1 MGRQVPALA
10 RGLDVLE
17 RLAGARGPMTAGEL
31 TEALALPRT
40 TAHELLQTLVERG
53 FVEAVED
60 TPRRYRLGLR
70 LFELG
75 NAYAAGLDLPRE
87 AATVAAEVSAAC
99 RETVHVAVR
108 DGADVVYVAKAD
120 STHSVRMVSALGGR
134 LPGHLTAVGKLLLAA
149 LPDSELARLYPPGRE
164 LATMTAASLRT
175 PAALRR
181 ELVRVRAEGLAFDR
195 CESNPDVNCVAA
207 AVRDHRGA
215 TVAALSVSV
224 PILRW
229 SDEREAELAEL
240 ARAGAARLSLR
251 LGGVPGP
258 IAHGIRDRTGA
269 RLPA

>member
-17 RLAGARGPMTAGEL
+17 RLAGAAGAMTAGEL
-31 TEALALPRT
+31 TEALGLPRT
-40 TAHELLQTLVERG
+40 TVHELLQTLVERG
-53 FVEAVED
+53 CVEAVED
-60 TPRRYRLGLR
+60 SPRRYRLGLR

-87 AATVAAEVSAAC
+87 AATVAAEVSATC

-120 STHSVRMVSALGGR
+120 STHSVRMVSTLGGR
-134 LPGHLTAVGKLLLAA
+134 LPAHLTAVGKMLLAA
-149 LPDSELARLYPPGRE
+149 LPDAELARLYPPGRE
-164 LATMTAASLRT
+164 LATMTPASLRT

-181 ELVRVRAEGLAFDR
+181 ELARVRAEGLAFDR

-229 SDEREAELAEL
+229 SDEREGELAEL
-240 ARAGAARLSLR
+240 VRDGAARLSAR

-258 IAHGIRDRTGA
+258 IAHGIRDPAGA

>member
-1 MGRQVPALA
+1 MGRAVPAVSRA
-10 RGLDVLE
+10 LDILELLLSNDSVSAPEITE
-17 RLAGARGPMTAGEL
+17 RLG
-31 TEALALPRT
+31 LPRT
-40 TAHELLQTLVERG
+40 TVHELVQTLVERG
-53 FVEAVED
+53 FVEAVQD

-87 AATVAAEVSAAC
+87 AAAVAAEVSASC

-120 STHSVRMVSALGGR
+120 STHSVRMVSTLGGR
-134 LPGHLTAVGKLLLAA
+134 LPAHLTAVGKTLLAA
-149 LPDSELARLYPPGRE
+149 LPDAELARLYPPGRD
-164 LATMTAASLRT
+164 LATMTPASLRT

-181 ELVRVRAEGLAFDR
+181 ELARVRERGLAFDR

-229 SDEREAELAEL
+229 SDEREAELADL
-240 ARAGAARLSLR
+240 VRAGAARLSAR

-258 IAHGIRDRTGA
+258 VAHGIRNLGGA